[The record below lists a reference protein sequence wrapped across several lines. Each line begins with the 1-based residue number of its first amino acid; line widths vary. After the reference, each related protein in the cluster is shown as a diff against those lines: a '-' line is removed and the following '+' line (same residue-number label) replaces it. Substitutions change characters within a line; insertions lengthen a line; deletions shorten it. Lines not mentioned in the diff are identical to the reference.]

1 MVKVPNGFYV
11 AARLANPNEYKLFEQ
26 YLLPMESATSQCV
39 LSKLK
44 EYAVPSAFTGRVS
57 PEK

>member
-1 MVKVPNGFYV
+1 MPNGYV